1 MLTDGYQMPQSRP
14 EQPWILYGANGFTG
28 AMIARHAAQTGSKP
42 ILAGRDPSAVAQIA
56 EECGLQ
62 WRAFDLHDS
71 RAIRAGLADVS
82 AVVNAAGPFAFTYQP
97 LLAAC
102 LNQGVH
108 YLDISGEVD
117 TFERCAKNHDTAAGR
132 GVMVMPGIGFDM
144 VPGDCLAL
152 HLKNK
157 LPQADTLEVALR
169 YGGSLSRGTSKS
181 ALLTFG
187 QGVQVRRFGELTT
200 LTKPLRRHFDFG
212 DGPEPTVTITFADVS
227 VSWRTTGIPNI
238 TVYALET
245 DELRQLNSLPRPVQR
260 VMALKP
266 VKALMAKRL
275 DRLPDGPSQA
285 EIAEHDTR
293 LVAIATDPSG
303 RTSTARLTM
312 PQIYRVTA
320 RLVTA
325 IAERVVGGDVTPGYR
340 TPAAQFGSDF
350 ITSIDGCVLED
361 GREVLRGSSEQHYRA
376 LSALPDLGGLPDT
389 GDAQPQ

>member
-1 MLTDGYQMPQSRP
+1 MPHSRP
-14 EQPWILYGANGFTG
+14 ELSWILYGANGFTG
-28 AMIARHAAQTGSKP
+28 AMIARHAAQTGSTP
-42 ILAGRDPSAVAQIA
+42 ILAGRNPSAVARVA

-62 WRAFDLHDS
+62 WRAFDLRDKDAV
-71 RAIRAGLADVS
+71 RVGLADVS

-97 LLAAC
+97 LLQAC
-102 LNQGVH
+102 LSQGVH
-108 YLDISGEVD
+108 YLDISGEID
-117 TFERCAKNHDTAAGR
+117 TFERCAKTHDTAMR
-132 GVMVMPGIGFDM
+132 QGVMVMPGIGFDM

-152 HLKNK
+152 HLKTK
-157 LPQADTLEVALR
+157 LPQADTLEIGLR

-187 QGVQVRRFGELTT
+187 QGVQVRRAGELTT
-200 LTKPLRRHFDFG
+200 LPKPVRRHFNFG
-212 DGPEPTVTITFADVS
+212 DGPEPAVTISFADIS

-245 DELRQLNSLPRPVQR
+245 DELRQLNSLPRAVQK

-275 DRLPDGPSQA
+275 DRLPDGPSQP

-303 RTSTARLTM
+303 RTSTARLIM

-320 RLVTA
+320 SLATA
-325 IAERVVGGDVTPGYR
+325 IADRVVGGDVTPGYR

-361 GREVLRGSSEQHYRA
+361 GREALRG
-376 LSALPDLGGLPDT
+376 
-389 GDAQPQ
+389 

>member
-1 MLTDGYQMPQSRP
+1 MPHSRP
-14 EQPWILYGANGFTG
+14 ELPWILYGANGFTG
-28 AMIARHAAQTGSKP
+28 AMIARHAAHKGSKP
-42 ILAGRDPSAVAQIA
+42 ILAGRDPSAVAPVA

-62 WRAFDLHDS
+62 WRTFDLRDTV
-71 RAIRAGLADVS
+71 AVRAGLADVS
-82 AVVNAAGPFAFTYQP
+82 AMVNAAGPFAFTHQP
-97 LLAAC
+97 MLQAC
-102 LNQGVH
+102 LSQGVH

-117 TFERCAKNHDTAAGR
+117 TFERCAKTHDTAIR
-132 GVMVMPGIGFDM
+132 QGVMVMPGIGFDM

-157 LPQADTLEVALR
+157 LPQADTLEIGLR

-187 QGVQVRRFGELTT
+187 QGVQVRRAGALTT
-200 LTKPLRRHFDFG
+200 LTKPLRRQFDFG
-212 DGPEPTVTITFADVS
+212 DGPEPTVSITFADIS

-245 DELRQLNSLPRPVQR
+245 DELRQLNSLPRAVQK

-266 VKALMAKRL
+266 VKTLMARRL

-293 LVAIATDPSG
+293 LVAIATDRAG
-303 RTSTARLTM
+303 HTSSARLTM

-320 RLVTA
+320 SLVTA
-325 IAERVVGGDVTPGYR
+325 IADRVVGGDSTPGYR
-340 TPAAQFGSDF
+340 TPALQFGSDF

-361 GREVLRGSSEQHYRA
+361 GGEHSCEANSRIERSRR
-376 LSALPDLGGLPDT
+376 
-389 GDAQPQ
+389 PQTSTAASRISKIPNHKDRCD